1 MSTLQSAP
9 AEVRF
14 TVSVT
19 RAESGQV
26 ETYDMVGHIELP
38 LPNETQPEIHDGPIP
53 RNLGT

>member
-1 MSTLQSAP
+1 MSALESAP

-26 ETYDMVGHIELP
+26 EIYDMVGHIELP
-38 LPNETQPEIHDGPIP
+38 P
-53 RNLGT
+53 RTESQENTDVIDPRHLGT

>member
-1 MSTLQSAP
+1 MSALQSAP

-38 LPNETQPEIHDGPIP
+38 LPESPENTDVIDP
-53 RNLGT
+53 RHLGT

>member
-1 MSTLQSAP
+1 MSALQSAP

-38 LPNETQPEIHDGPIP
+38 HSPESQENTDVIDP
-53 RNLGT
+53 RHLGS

>member
-1 MSTLQSAP
+1 MSALQSAP

-38 LPNETQPEIHDGPIP
+38 IPESPENTDVIDPQHP
-53 RNLGT
+53 GT

>member
-1 MSTLQSAP
+1 MIALQSAP

-19 RAESGQV
+19 RAESGRV

-38 LPNETQPEIHDGPIP
+38 IPESPENTDVIDPLDP
-53 RNLGT
+53 GT

>member
-1 MSTLQSAP
+1 MSALQSAP

-38 LPNETQPEIHDGPIP
+38 PLHESPENTDVIDP
-53 RNLGT
+53 RHLGT

>member
-1 MSTLQSAP
+1 MIALQSAP

-19 RAESGQV
+19 RAESGRV

-38 LPNETQPEIHDGPIP
+38 LPESPENTDVIDP
-53 RNLGT
+53 RHLGT

>member
-1 MSTLQSAP
+1 MSALQSAP

-19 RAESGQV
+19 RAESGRV

-38 LPNETQPEIHDGPIP
+38 LPESPEIHDVIDP
-53 RNLGT
+53 RHLGS

>member
-1 MSTLQSAP
+1 MDALQSAP

-19 RAESGQV
+19 RAESGRV

-38 LPNETQPEIHDGPIP
+38 P
-53 RNLGT
+53 RTESKENTDVINP

>member
-1 MSTLQSAP
+1 MSALQSAP

-19 RAESGQV
+19 RAESGRV

-38 LPNETQPEIHDGPIP
+38 PRPESPENPDVIDPQHPGA
-53 RNLGT
+53 